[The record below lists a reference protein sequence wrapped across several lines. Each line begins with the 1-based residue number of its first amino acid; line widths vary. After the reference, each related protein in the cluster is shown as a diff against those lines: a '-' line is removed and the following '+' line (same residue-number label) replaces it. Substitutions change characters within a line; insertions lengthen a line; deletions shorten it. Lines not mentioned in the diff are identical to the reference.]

1 LYPSGAVLNSSA
13 WRRLKIIPSQT
24 KGLQHEAL
32 YSKKVS
38 NAKFDTILASA
49 YGDVVDRM
57 FVICDF
63 GLVLGEDAMKT
74 CSGLRQEQ
82 MEMGTNHVES

>member
-1 LYPSGAVLNSSA
+1 
-13 WRRLKIIPSQT
+13 
-24 KGLQHEAL
+24 
-32 YSKKVS
+32 
-38 NAKFDTILASA
+38 
-49 YGDVVDRM
+49 M

>member
-1 LYPSGAVLNSSA
+1 MYPSGAVLNSLA

-32 YSKKVS
+32 YSKKAS
-38 NAKFDTILASA
+38 KAKFDTISA
-49 YGDVVDRM
+49 PAYADAVNRM

-63 GLVLGEDAMKT
+63 D
-74 CSGLRQEQ
+74 
-82 MEMGTNHVES
+82 